1 MSHLAKH
8 ATEAELRTLL
18 FADEESI
25 ASTRVAKHV
34 ENCALCQSTLHQ
46 LSVPANNEEDLCST
60 LRLALALQ
68 PESSNDDLLHSPVVP
83 EIPLASPSHPE
94 MLGRIGR
101 YEIERKVGAGG
112 MGVVFKAYDTE
123 LHRAVAIKVLAPHL
137 ARNGAARQRFD
148 RESRAAAAVVHE
160 HVVAIHNVES
170 SGETPFLVMQYVSG
184 ESLQTR
190 IERTGPLSAEQVLRI
205 GIQAANGLAAAHA
218 QGIVHRD
225 VKPGNILLEEQ
236 VDRVL
241 LTDFGLA
248 RAVDDA
254 SLTHTGVVAGTPHYM
269 SPEQANGDQVD
280 YRSDLFSLG
289 AVLYFVATGH
299 PPFRAERAMGVLH
312 RICHSDHRP
321 VWQVNAE
328 IPDEL
333 STTIDRLLA
342 KKPSR
347 RFASAEALQHALS
360 QQLEKLQHRRTD
372 WVADLLSRGKRH
384 RRAIALML
392 GTTFL
397 LVMAP
402 MVQYWGSRGSNG
414 NASQTQLLTPSTENA
429 EMMSQTPE
437 IDSADFQREVELM
450 THAFDALEQ
459 FPQHTVTPAFP
470 TRWQSELSELQ
481 QQIEHLEQQID
492 QYP

>member
-1 MSHLAKH
+1 MSHLTKH

-18 FADEESI
+18 FADEESSDSTQI
-25 ASTRVAKHV
+25 AEHV
-34 ENCALCQSTLHQ
+34 EHCAFCQSALHQ
-46 LSVPANNEEDLCST
+46 LSVPADNEEDLCST
-60 LRLALALQ
+60 LRLALAFQ
-68 PESSNDDLLHSPVVP
+68 PESANDDLPQSPMVSD
-83 EIPLASPSHPE
+83 IPLASPSHPE

-112 MGVVFKAYDTE
+112 MGVVFKAYDTD

-170 SGETPFLVMQYVSG
+170 AGETPFLVMQYVSG

-205 GIQAANGLAAAHA
+205 GIQAASGLAAAHA

-347 RFASAEALQHALS
+347 RFASAETLQQALS
-360 QQLEKLQHRRTD
+360 QQLEKLQHRRSD
-372 WVADLLSRGKRH
+372 WLADLISSGKRH
-384 RRAIALML
+384 RRALALML
-392 GTTFL
+392 SAAVLFVL
-397 LVMAP
+397 AP
-402 MVQYWGSRGSNG
+402 VVQYGDLWRSNR
-414 NASQTQLLTPSTENA
+414 NSLQNQPKPASNENA
-429 EMMSQTPE
+429 EALSRTPE
-437 IDSADFQREVELM
+437 SDTADFLREVEQI
-450 THAFDALEQ
+450 THSLDALEHY
-459 FPQHTVTPAFP
+459 PQHTVEPSFP
-470 TRWQSELSELQ
+470 TLWQSELSEIQ
-481 QQIEHLEQQID
+481 QQVDRLQQQID